1 MPRGTPARRAIQPR
15 CSERSALPV
24 IRRLLQRVFPG
35 LGGASRDPTVIPF
48 EQHGV
53 SRERIS
59 FCARKVVAGLQ
70 EAGYAAFVVGGA
82 VRDLLIDLE
91 PKDFDVATS
100 ATPEQ
105 AKGVFRRSRI
115 IGRRFRLVHVM
126 CGQDTVEVSTFRG
139 SANGDEDSQ
148 ARDEHGRIL
157 RDNVFGSQAED
168 AVRRDFTINALF
180 YDPQTQQILDYCGGF
195 ADLRKRVIRMIGRPE
210 ERFREDPIRMLR
222 AVRLAAKVGG
232 HIDPRTRQPI
242 RELGSLLHN
251 VPPARLFEEM
261 LKLLLSGHATE
272 CLLQLRN
279 EGLHHGVLPLLDV
292 ILEQPMG
299 ERFVMLA
306 LGRTDERVREDKPV
320 SPAFLFAALLW
331 HEVLAA
337 WRVREADGMREM
349 PALSAAMDEVI
360 AVQVEKLA
368 IPRRY
373 TADMRELWDLQARL
387 LNRSG
392 RRPYR
397 LLEHPRLRAGYDFL
411 ELRCESGEV
420 DLEVAQWWDR
430 FMSAGDDERAAML
443 LPDKG
448 GTKRRRRK
456 RRPSRAQDGAEEGDA
471 AGAQEAPP
479 EPGEV
484 PADRVA

>member
-1 MPRGTPARRAIQPR
+1 M
-15 CSERSALPV
+15 

-35 LGGASRDPTVIPF
+35 LGANPREPVVIPF

-53 SRERIS
+53 ARERIS
-59 FCARKVVAGLQ
+59 PCARKVVAGLQ

-105 AKGVFRRSRI
+105 VKDTFRRSRI

-126 CGQDTVEVSTFRG
+126 CGSETVEVSTFRG
-139 SANGDEDSQ
+139 SAAAGDEDSQ
-148 ARDEHGRIL
+148 RDEHGRIL
-157 RDNVFGSQAED
+157 RDNVWGSQAED
-168 AVRRDFTINALF
+168 ALRRDFTVNALF

-195 ADLRKRVIRMIGRPE
+195 GDLRKRIIRMIGKAD
-210 ERFREDPIRMLR
+210 ERYREDPVRMLR

-232 HIDPRTRQPI
+232 HIEPRTREPI
-242 RELGSLLHN
+242 RALGELLRN

-272 CLLQLRN
+272 CVVQLRN
-279 EGLHHGVLPLLDV
+279 EGLHHGVLPMLDV

-306 LGRTDERVREDKPV
+306 LNRTDERVREDKPV

-337 WRVREADGMREM
+337 WKAHQAGGMREM
-349 PALSAAMDEVI
+349 PALSQAMDEVI
-360 AVQVEKLA
+360 AAQVEKLA

-373 TADMRELWDLQARL
+373 TGDMRDLWDLQARL
-387 LNRSG
+387 VNRSG

-397 LLEHPRLRAGYDFL
+397 LLDHPRLRAGYDFL
-411 ELRCESGEV
+411 QLRCESGE
-420 DLEVAQWWDR
+420 LEPEIAQWWDR
-430 FMSAGDDERAAML
+430 FMNAGDEERASML

-448 GTKRRRRK
+448 GGNKRRRRR
-456 RRPSRAQDGAEEGDA
+456 RRPSRAGGDGDA
-471 AGAQEAPP
+471 AGDAHEA
-479 EPGEV
+479 GEGPDDGDEGGHDAGAV

>member
-1 MPRGTPARRAIQPR
+1 
-15 CSERSALPV
+15 V
-24 IRRLLQRVFPG
+24 IRRLLQRVFPA
-35 LGGASRDPTVIPF
+35 LGGTVRDPAVIAF

-53 SRERIS
+53 ARERIS
-59 FCARKVVAGLQ
+59 SCARKVVGGLQ
-70 EAGYAAFVVGGA
+70 EAGFDAFVVGGA

-100 ATPEQ
+100 ATPEEV
-105 AKGVFRRSRI
+105 KDVFRRSRI

-139 SANGDEDSQ
+139 SANGDDDSQ
-148 ARDEHGRIL
+148 VRDEHGRIL
-157 RDNVFGSQAED
+157 RDNVFGTQAED

-195 ADLRKRVIRMIGRPE
+195 GDLRKRIIRMIGKPE
-210 ERFREDPIRMLR
+210 ERYREDPVRMLR

-232 HIDPRTRQPI
+232 HIEPRTREPI
-242 RELGSLLHN
+242 RELADLLHN

-279 EGLHHGVLPLLDV
+279 EGLHHGVLPMLDV

-306 LGRTDERVREDKPV
+306 LNRTDERVREDKPV

-337 WRVREADGMREM
+337 WKARQAEGLREM

-360 AVQVEKLA
+360 AAQVEKLA

-373 TADMRELWDLQARL
+373 TADIRELWDLQARL
-387 LNRSG
+387 LNRGG

-411 ELRCESGEV
+411 QLRCESGEV
-420 DLEVAQWWDR
+420 EIEVAQWWDR
-430 FMSAGDDERAAML
+430 FMQAGDDERAAML

-448 GTKRRRRK
+448 GNKRRRRK
-456 RRPSRAQDGAEEGDA
+456 RRAPRSEGAPGETPGPDGGSEDT
-471 AGAQEAPP
+471 
-479 EPGEV
+479 GEV